1 MDSTFDW
8 SVIDKSTV
16 TFFTDGSC
24 YPNPNGK
31 GGWAYVGMWK
41 EYYREAS
48 GHLPNTTNNQAELTA
63 VLMALQSVKRKNL
76 PILIITDS
84 QYVYRSFTFW
94 IDGWRRAGWTT
105 ALGQEVSNKDL
116 MQTILDVMSLRSG
129 GVEFRWMKGHTKEQT
144 PYTKFNARAD
154 ELASYA
160 RKNS

>member
-1 MDSTFDW
+1 MDW
-8 SVIDKSTV
+8 LEIEPETV
-16 TFFTDGSC
+16 TIFTDGSC

-31 GGWAYVGMWK
+31 GGWAFVGMWQSHYK
-41 EYYREAS
+41 ESS
-48 GHLPNTTNNQAELTA
+48 GHLTNTTNNQAELTA
-63 VLMALQSVKRKNL
+63 VLMALQSVKRRSL

-94 IDGWRRAGWTT
+94 IEGWRRQGWTT

-116 MQTILDVMSLRSG
+116 IQSILDVVAQRSG
-129 GVEFRWMKGHTKEQT
+129 GVQFRWTKGHTKSSGI
-144 PYTKFNARAD
+144 YAKFNARAD